1 MHYFN
6 VSDNISYHILSY
18 HTLFPLGMYLL
29 HHIQCKSNR
38 GNPLR
43 TSSAN
48 SKSNLSECYQ
58 ATSGLQGPKDALCPW
73 HSWHTTTNLRCHPS
87 VQPQVEAFQ
96 SSFTVYNTSIDV
108 YINTSPIKDNIGTVW
123 YSIYTFL
130 KIKILLSQCL
140 YNLSQ
145 NGLMPADGHRNQHAA
160 LAQHSVHLA
169 DGCLHFLWTN
179 KWIVHIHIVKWTARL
194 LEVWY

>member
-1 MHYFN
+1 MLPGHVRASRSERRS
-6 VSDNISYHILSY
+6 VSLALMAHHNKPAMSSFCSAPSWGLPIIFY
-18 HTLFPLGMYLL
+18 GLL
-29 HHIQCKSNR
+29 
-38 GNPLR
+38 
-43 TSSAN
+43 
-48 SKSNLSECYQ
+48 
-58 ATSGLQGPKDALCPW
+58 
-73 HSWHTTTNLRCHPS
+73 
-87 VQPQVEAFQ
+87 Q

-140 YNLSQ
+140 HNLSQ

-179 KWIVHIHIVKWTARL
+179 KWIVHIHIVKWHARSIGIGINRYCSTNIFFSEPRL
-194 LEVWY
+194 TVSDVMRKN